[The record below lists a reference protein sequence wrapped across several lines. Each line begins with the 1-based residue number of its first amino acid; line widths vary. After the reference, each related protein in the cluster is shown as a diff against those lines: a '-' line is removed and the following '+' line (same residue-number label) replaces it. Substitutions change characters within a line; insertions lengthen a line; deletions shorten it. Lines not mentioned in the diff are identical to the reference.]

1 MCWDEDDMFWFEE
14 EKSVYP
20 EAKLYQFIS
29 ATDRGRAAVA
39 YIILPLYQIFLQSP
53 LLLDIFWNNA
63 LLGKIQ
69 YTLHREQA
77 LSQPFMALE
86 DMFLLQHIYGAHF
99 SHSCHESAM
108 LIEHAMVPYG
118 VSQTNQK
125 LKYLWH
131 VMKSYNI

>member
-63 LLGKIQ
+63 LLGQIQ

-77 LSQPFMALE
+77 LSQPCSCSSTYMELILATPAMKAQCSLS
-86 DMFLLQHIYGAHF
+86 MQW
-99 SHSCHESAM
+99 SHMEC
-108 LIEHAMVPYG
+108 PK
-118 VSQTNQK
+118 QT
-125 LKYLWH
+125 
-131 VMKSYNI
+131 KS

>member
-63 LLGKIQ
+63 LLDSI
-69 YTLHREQA
+69 YSSSWA
-77 LSQPFMALE
+77 SPQPT
-86 DMFLLQHIYGAHF
+86 MFLLQHIYGAHF